1 MPGTTAVRG
10 GRTSPPGIQA
20 ATLYAVDLN
29 ALFAAH
35 HDALLRYL
43 TRLTGDPDQ
52 AADAAQESYLRLL
65 RQPPARADNL
75 RAWLFT
81 VATNVVRDDWK
92 KQRHAVA
99 LFQAPSR
106 APHVDAPPTPLEQLE
121 RDERRQFV
129 REMLL
134 KLSTKDRTV
143 LLMREEGFSH
153 KEIAEAVGTTTGS
166 VGTMIARALR
176 KLANELAQVAGT
188 LS

>member
-1 MPGTTAVRG
+1 MYV
-10 GRTSPPGIQA
+10 
-20 ATLYAVDLN
+20 VDLN
-29 ALFAAH
+29 ALFVSH

-65 RQPPARADNL
+65 RQPPERADNL

-81 VATNVVRDDWK
+81 VATNVVRDGWK
-92 KQRHAVA
+92 KRRHAVA
-99 LFQAPSR
+99 LSQTPSKAPQA
-106 APHVDAPPTPLEQLE
+106 DAPTNPQELLE
-121 RDERRQFV
+121 RDERRQAV
-129 REMLL
+129 RDMLQ
-134 KLSTKDRTV
+134 KLSNRDRTV

-153 KEIAEAVGTTTGS
+153 KEIADAVGTTTGS
-166 VGTMIARALR
+166 VGTLIARALK

>member
-1 MPGTTAVRG
+1 
-10 GRTSPPGIQA
+10 
-20 ATLYAVDLN
+20 VDLN
-29 ALFAAH
+29 ALFTAH
-35 HDALLRYL
+35 HGALIRYL
-43 TRLTGDPDQ
+43 TRLTGDADQ
-52 AADAAQESYLRLL
+52 AADAAQESYLRLV

-81 VATNVVRDDWK
+81 VATNVVRDEWK
-92 KQRHAVA
+92 RRRHAVA
-99 LFQAPSR
+99 LSQAPSR
-106 APHVDAPPTPLEQLE
+106 APQADAPPSPHEQLE
-121 RDERRQFV
+121 RDERRRLV
-129 REMLL
+129 REMLR
-134 KLSTKDRTV
+134 KLSSRDRTV

>member
-1 MPGTTAVRG
+1 
-10 GRTSPPGIQA
+10 
-20 ATLYAVDLN
+20 VDLD

-92 KQRHAVA
+92 KRRHAVA
-99 LFQAPSR
+99 LSHAPSR
-106 APHVDAPPTPLEQLE
+106 APQAEAPPNQQEQLE
-121 RDERRQFV
+121 RDERRQLV
-129 REMLL
+129 RQMLQQ
-134 KLSTKDRTV
+134 LSSRDRTV

-166 VGTMIARALR
+166 VGTLIARALK